1 MRALFVSLLF
11 LLPAIGLGR
20 SIAPVENGVAH
31 YKKMRRAYFE
41 VKGET
46 QLDLCYTQFKKQRKY
61 SAKRLNVLMDN
72 GGKTHWDRYHKA
84 HGSLPKFMRQC
95 LDEVEGRV
103 KSKCLNVPGTRES
116 ADRPQAGTAASAQ
129 RKSRIFKN
137 FNCNSNKIK
146 KLAAIEKEA
155 RVLGQLIARYEK
167 HANLNNAT
175 ALETFDPSVDLDD
188 TGSGPGEAGGS
199 DDRVSETCLCPA
211 VFNPVCGVDGET
223 YSNSCQASC
232 ASVDVRSEGM
242 CEAGGDGGVADG
254 SCVCTQEYAP
264 VCGANGKTY
273 SNQCHARCDS
283 IDVISEGACA
293 GTAESVDETA
303 EIRSTIEGLEGK
315 IISANSD
322 LANCLSSAIERV
334 PASGSDSIDARKDFA
349 NQQCANYRG
358 NYKSLVERKKALEGK
373 LAERTSESSDN

>member
-1 MRALFVSLLF
+1 
-11 LLPAIGLGR
+11 
-20 SIAPVENGVAH
+20 
-31 YKKMRRAYFE
+31 
-41 VKGET
+41 
-46 QLDLCYTQFKKQRKY
+46 
-61 SAKRLNVLMDN
+61 
-72 GGKTHWDRYHKA
+72 
-84 HGSLPKFMRQC
+84 
-95 LDEVEGRV
+95 
-103 KSKCLNVPGTRES
+103 
-116 ADRPQAGTAASAQ
+116 
-129 RKSRIFKN
+129 
-137 FNCNSNKIK
+137 
-146 KLAAIEKEA
+146 
-155 RVLGQLIARYEK
+155 
-167 HANLNNAT
+167 
-175 ALETFDPSVDLDD
+175 
-188 TGSGPGEAGGS
+188 
-199 DDRVSETCLCPA
+199 
-211 VFNPVCGVDGET
+211 
-223 YSNSCQASC
+223 
-232 ASVDVRSEGM
+232 M